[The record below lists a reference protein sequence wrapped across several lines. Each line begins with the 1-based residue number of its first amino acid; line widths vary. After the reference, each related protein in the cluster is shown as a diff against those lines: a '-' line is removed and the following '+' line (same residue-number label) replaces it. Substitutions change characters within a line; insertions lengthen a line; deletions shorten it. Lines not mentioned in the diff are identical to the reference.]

1 MQASSVSS
9 ILFKQLGYKAIK
21 EKIISTNIANK
32 DTPGYKT
39 KDITFNNQLD
49 ATRKEHNRINY
60 DMNLKLYKTNPAH
73 MKLDDTITDKYKKD
87 YTITASKNLDEQ
99 NDGNNVDLDSQM
111 SQMAQNSVIFSA
123 IQSSIR
129 KDSAWFKSV
138 IDASSKN

>member
-1 MQASSVSS
+1 MHASSVSEL
-9 ILFKQLGYKAIK
+9 LFKHLGYTSAK
-21 EKIISTNIANK
+21 EKIVSTNIANK

-39 KDITFNNQLD
+39 KEISFN
-49 ATRKEHNRINY
+49 KELESKKEEIRINY
-60 DMNLKLYKTNPAH
+60 DMQLGLSHTNSRH
-73 MKLDDTITDKYKKD
+73 MKLDDSIETNRKD
-87 YTITASKNLDEQ
+87 YTIVTSKNLDEQ
-99 NDGNNVDLDSQM
+99 NDGNNVDLDYQM